1 MISIEEYFKPVP
13 TIKKRSKISR
23 FSIPGVCDYDKIYK
37 YNYTIVQLK
46 EICKYYKIYV
56 KSGVNKPIINEIC
69 YNMMKF
75 KYVTTNIQKIY
86 RGYLAR
92 LFYKTLGP
100 AIQNRSLCNNI
111 DDFLT
116 TEIMK
121 DISYYYFISYLDKDN
136 FIYGFNLSSLYNLFK
151 NNDYKNPYT
160 RNLFTREFI
169 NIVEKR
175 IRLNNIYSKNELVQ
189 KNNKRE
195 FSIQS
200 KTVELFQKM
209 DSLGNYTKME
219 WLYELSTR
227 KLILF
232 FRELYDIW
240 NYRAQLTPEIKKN
253 ICPPNGNPFSDLN
266 TRSLYNYQFSEIEN
280 YNNIYKIVLYIIE
293 RLICT
298 GNRVIE
304 NQKMGALYVLSALT
318 LVNQDAANSLPWLY
332 ESVAHI
338 EHI

>member
-1 MISIEEYFKPVP
+1 M
-13 TIKKRSKISR
+13 
-23 FSIPGVCDYDKIYK
+23 
-37 YNYTIVQLK
+37 QLK
-46 EICKYYKIYV
+46 EICKYYKIHV

-75 KYVTTNIQKIY
+75 KHVTTNIQKIY

-100 AIQNRSLCNNI
+100 GIRNRSLCNNI

-169 NIVEKR
+169 NTVEKR
-175 IRLNNIYSKNELVQ
+175 IRLNNIYSKNALVQ

-195 FSIQS
+195 FTIQS

-209 DSLGNYTKME
+209 DSLGNYTKIE

-240 NYRAQLTPEIKKN
+240 NYRN
-253 ICPPNGNPFSDLN
+253 I
-266 TRSLYNYQFSEIEN
+266 
-280 YNNIYKIVLYIIE
+280 IV
-293 RLICT
+293 
-298 GNRVIE
+298 
-304 NQKMGALYVLSALT
+304 
-318 LVNQDAANSLPWLY
+318 
-332 ESVAHI
+332 
-338 EHI
+338 

>member
-13 TIKKRSKISR
+13 TIKKGLKSR
-23 FSIPGVCDYDKIYK
+23 DFLYQVCDYDKIYK

-136 FIYGFNLSSLYNLFK
+136 FIYGL
-151 NNDYKNPYT
+151 
-160 RNLFTREFI
+160 
-169 NIVEKR
+169 
-175 IRLNNIYSKNELVQ
+175 IY
-189 KNNKRE
+189 RH
-195 FSIQS
+195 
-200 KTVELFQKM
+200 
-209 DSLGNYTKME
+209 
-219 WLYELSTR
+219 
-227 KLILF
+227 
-232 FRELYDIW
+232 
-240 NYRAQLTPEIKKN
+240 
-253 ICPPNGNPFSDLN
+253 
-266 TRSLYNYQFSEIEN
+266 
-280 YNNIYKIVLYIIE
+280 YIIYLKIMITKIRILE
-293 RLICT
+293 IYLHVSLLI
-298 GNRVIE
+298 
-304 NQKMGALYVLSALT
+304 S
-318 LVNQDAANSLPWLY
+318 
-332 ESVAHI
+332 
-338 EHI
+338 